1 MSAERG
7 SIGSVGEKSPLHS
20 SWCRPKGI
28 SFARVKTRNRAFR
41 ISGFQARPPLPF
53 HAPHPGLWWAYCD
66 AHGSSTSPLRP
77 KTNPSGTH
85 RCSEK
90 EVHGSSGAR
99 RVNVGIRVP
108 PARTPGLRRGL
119 VVRQN
124 VARATLQR
132 LLSTWRNAFGLDS
145 RRIGG
150 GRELLPE
157 SVDGQRLRLGSDK
170 RERAWSFAK

>member
-1 MSAERG
+1 MLAALGQGCSARGSKVSAERG

-99 RVNVGIRVP
+99 RVNVGIGRWNFS
-108 PARTPGLRRGL
+108 RTCIIKCQDYREL
-119 VVRQN
+119 VFQQN
-124 VARATLQR
+124 DVL
-132 LLSTWRNAFGLDS
+132 
-145 RRIGG
+145 GG
-150 GRELLPE
+150 GKL
-157 SVDGQRLRLGSDK
+157 
-170 RERAWSFAK
+170 